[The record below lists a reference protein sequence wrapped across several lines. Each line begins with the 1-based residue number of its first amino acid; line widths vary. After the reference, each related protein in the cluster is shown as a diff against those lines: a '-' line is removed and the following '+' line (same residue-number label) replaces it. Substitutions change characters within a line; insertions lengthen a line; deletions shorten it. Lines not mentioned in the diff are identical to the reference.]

1 MTSDLSPFSA
11 ALIEEMALQPKGTV
25 LRRRAIPSD
34 CSCSEIQLHQFI
46 INTELFGP
54 NNCWTGFYLLAKKKI
69 IHFLQLTS
77 FICGQL
83 STCVYLCHLEK
94 KKINTGGNRG
104 QSVTSSATSFQRD
117 HNLPV
122 SS

>member
-25 LRRRAIPSD
+25 LRRREISSD

-54 NNCWTGFYLLAKKKI
+54 NNNWTGFYLSAKRNYT
-69 IHFLQLTS
+69 FFAADLFYMWTAEYM
-77 FICGQL
+77 
-83 STCVYLCHLEK
+83 CVFVSSPDREK

-117 HNLPV
+117 NNLPV
-122 SS
+122 